1 MRSSLLFRRN
11 PVPRIDPGTFEKI
24 AFDAAGQ
31 PARYSTVVK
40 NRLYVLLVA
49 GCYVVA
55 LFFSLRL
62 VTNETAAPAIAL
74 ENHPGLKA
82 QSPTSRQT
90 SGTKAHPA
98 PVLELHAKAPASNP
112 LAGLPRIAWSPQAVE
127 AVFAAEDDGTRHRQI
142 LSLLMNAPEEHRPD
156 LADHVANLTPDDAYA
171 PVAWLISNRGVTGSA
186 MQALLQDLHHR
197 PADIKLPVMA
207 EILSQAD
214 HPGAPGAEHALNIYL
229 QVSHGY
235 PSEAWRKEVATFLA
249 TN

>member
-1 MRSSLLFRRN
+1 MKNRRYILL
-11 PVPRIDPGTFEKI
+11 
-24 AFDAAGQ
+24 AAGCCF
-31 PARYSTVVK
+31 A
-40 NRLYVLLVA
+40 
-49 GCYVVA
+49 A
-55 LFFSLRL
+55 LFFAFKLVPDSPGPGGSLDGD
-62 VTNETAAPAIAL
+62 PS
-74 ENHPGLKA
+74 LKA
-82 QSPTSRQT
+82 QSSGAQARSAPSLGLPQAERQP
-90 SGTKAHPA
+90 SSSPH
-98 PVLELHAKAPASNP
+98 P

-156 LADHVANLTPDDAYA
+156 LADHAANLTPDEEYA
-171 PVAWLISNRGVTGSA
+171 PVAWLISSRGVTGAA
-186 MQALLQDLHHR
+186 MEALLQDLHHR

-235 PSEAWRKEVATFLA
+235 PSEAWRGEVETFLA